1 MTLKD
6 SILGFLI
13 IFLWGINFV
22 VIAWGLEGMPPL
34 LMGACRFLLV
44 ALIGSL
50 FIKPPQIPWQ
60 WLLAYALTLGFGQF
74 AFLFS
79 AMAFGMPAGLAS
91 LVLQSQ
97 ALFTLLFAAL
107 LLKEGMSP
115 LQLLAMLIS
124 GIGLYL
130 VAGGG
135 ANGQDT
141 AMTSLGFI
149 LTLVAAMCWGLGNIV
164 NRTINKRGYQANLGL
179 VIWSA
184 WIPPI
189 PFLLASYYFE
199 GGEVIQEALLN
210 LELST
215 FSALLYLAIAA
226 TIIGYSLWS
235 YLLGRYPAAQIAPL
249 TLAVPVVG
257 LVAARYFL
265 DEVITLQHGLGIA
278 LVMSGLVLNIAG
290 GRFLFLLKRN
300 KGKNSELEMPD

>member
-50 FIKPPQIPWQ
+50 FIKPPKMPWK

-107 LLKEGMSP
+107 LLKEGIKG
-115 LQLLAMLIS
+115 LQLLAMLIA

-130 VAGGG
+130 VAGGESDQ
-135 ANGQDT
+135 AS
-141 AMTSLGFI
+141 AMTTLGFI
-149 LTLVAAMCWGLGNIV
+149 LTLAAAMCWGLGNIV

-210 LELST
+210 IQLTT
-215 FSALLYLAIAA
+215 FASLLYLALAA

-249 TLAVPVVG
+249 TLGVPVVG
-257 LVAARYFL
+257 LAAAAYFL
-265 DEVITLQHGLGIA
+265 DEVISLQQGLGIA
-278 LVMSGLVLNIAG
+278 LVMSGLVLNVAG
-290 GRFLFLLKRN
+290 GRLLGGVRSLYAN
-300 KGKNSELEMPD
+300 KVLKKS

>member
-6 SILGFLI
+6 SILGFFI

-50 FIKPPQIPWQ
+50 FIKPPKIPWK
-60 WLLAYALTLGFGQF
+60 WLAAYALTLGFAQF

-91 LVLQSQ
+91 LVLQSHV
-97 ALFTLLFAAL
+97 LFTLLFAAV
-107 LLKEGMSP
+107 LLKEGIGPM
-115 LQLLAMLIS
+115 QLLAMLIA
-124 GIGLYL
+124 GFGLYL
-130 VAGGG
+130 VGSGGESG
-135 ANGQDT
+135 HDT
-141 AMTSLGFI
+141 RMTSLGFI
-149 LTLVAAMCWGLGNIV
+149 LTLAAAMCWGLGNIV
-164 NRTINKRGYQANLGL
+164 NRTINKHGYQANLGL

-199 GGEVIQEALLN
+199 GSQAIQAAMFN
-210 LELST
+210 LQLT
-215 FSALLYLAIAA
+215 TVAALLYLAIAA
-226 TIIGYSLWS
+226 TIVGFSLWS
-235 YLLGRYPAAQIAPL
+235 YLLGRYAAAQIAPL

-257 LVAARYFL
+257 LASAAYFL
-265 DEVITLQHGLGIA
+265 DEVIFPQQWLGIV
-278 LVMSGLVLNIAG
+278 LVMSGLLLNVAG
-290 GRFLFLLKRN
+290 VRLLGGVKSFYLNRVH
-300 KGKNSELEMPD
+300 KSL

>member
-50 FIKPPQIPWQ
+50 FIKPPKIPWQ
-60 WLLAYALTLGFGQF
+60 WLLAYGLTLGFGQF

-107 LLKEGMSP
+107 LLKEGITV
-115 LQLLAMLIS
+115 LQILAMLVS

-130 VAGGG
+130 VAGEGS
-135 ANGQDT
+135 GQGT
-141 AMTSLGFI
+141 AMAPLGFI
-149 LTLVAAMCWGLGNIV
+149 LTLAAAMCWALGNIV

-199 GGEVIQEALLN
+199 GGEIMQEALLTI
-210 LELST
+210 ELT
-215 FSALLYLAIAA
+215 TLAALFYLAVAA

-235 YLLGRYPAAQIAPL
+235 YLLGCYPAAQIAPL

-257 LVAARYFL
+257 LAAAAYFL
-265 DEVITLQHGLGIA
+265 GEVVSLQQGLGIV
-278 LVMSGLVLNIAG
+278 LVMFGLVLSVAG
-290 GRFLFLLKRN
+290 GRLLGGVKSFYLNRVQ
-300 KGKNSELEMPD
+300 KNS

>member
-50 FIKPPQIPWQ
+50 FIKPPKMPWK
-60 WLLAYALTLGFGQF
+60 WLLAYGLTLGFGQF

-107 LLKEGMSP
+107 LLKEGISP
-115 LQLLAMLIS
+115 QQLLAMLIAC
-124 GIGLYL
+124 IGLYL
-130 VAGGG
+130 VAGGESSQ
-135 ANGQDT
+135 AS
-141 AMTSLGFI
+141 AMTTLGFI
-149 LTLVAAMCWGLGNIV
+149 LTLAAAMCWGLGNIV

-199 GGEVIQEALLN
+199 GGEAIREALFNIQLT
-210 LELST
+210 T
-215 FSALLYLAIAA
+215 FAALLYLAVAA

-257 LVAARYFL
+257 LAAAGYFL
-265 DEVITLQHGLGIA
+265 DEVINLQQWLGIV
-278 LVMSGLVLNIAG
+278 LVMSGLVLNVTG
-290 GRFLFLLKRN
+290 GQLLVFVK
-300 KGKNSELEMPD
+300 KKFSDKKQAETFD

>member
-6 SILGFLI
+6 SILGLLI
-13 IFLWGINFV
+13 VFLWGINFV

-50 FIKPPQIPWQ
+50 FIKPPDMPWQ
-60 WLLAYALTLGFGQF
+60 WLWAYALTLGFGQF

-107 LLKEGMSP
+107 LLKEGITP
-115 LQLLAMLIS
+115 LQLLAMLIA
-124 GIGLYL
+124 GFGLYL
-130 VAGGG
+130 VGAGASG
-135 ANGQDT
+135 A
-141 AMTSLGFI
+141 AMTFSGFI
-149 LTLVAAMCWGLGNIV
+149 LTLAAAMCWGLGNIV
-164 NRTINKRGYQANLGL
+164 NRTINNRGYQANLGL

-184 WIPPI
+184 WIPPV

-199 GGEVIQEALLN
+199 GGGAIQEALVN
-210 LELST
+210 IQFST
-215 FSALLYLAIAA
+215 IAALLYLAIAA
-226 TIIGYSLWS
+226 TIVGYSLWS
-235 YLLGRYPAAQIAPL
+235 YLLGRYPAARISPL

-257 LVAARYFL
+257 LAAAAYFL
-265 DEVITLQHGLGIA
+265 DEVITRQQGLGIA
-278 LVMSGLVLNIAG
+278 LVMFGLLLNLAG
-290 GRFLFLLKRN
+290 RRLMRGVKSLVFSKAH
-300 KGKNSELEMPD
+300 K